1 MIMRLQ
7 SFLLILNRLC
17 FRGNDMD
24 LKTARREA
32 IKYGLT
38 GPDWLFDLSIS
49 DEEIRQRIG
58 SDGG

>member
-1 MIMRLQ
+1 
-7 SFLLILNRLC
+7 
-17 FRGNDMD
+17 MD